1 MKLNRF
7 LVFITLYMITLRFI
21 YYTLFLPSSRLLKKN
36 TLNPFSLSP
45 LFTLR
50 VTVSEVLCADLNCF
64 RAEVPHSFKVF
75 TGMKSC
81 SEAHRHTRGGWTLLT
96 EWGRDVSRLP
106 MSSWG
111 PTQASVNCLM
121 LFTPTKLHPIPSHP
135 FTSAVLVAELNGCHG
150 DLGGHKPTTWPFQK
164 TLSYDVTCDWT
175 SVKSSHRS

>member
-1 MKLNRF
+1 
-7 LVFITLYMITLRFI
+7 MITLRFI

-50 VTVSEVLCADLNCF
+50 VTVSEVLCTDLNCF

-81 SEAHRHTRGGWTLLT
+81 SEAHRHTRGGWTLLSGVET
-96 EWGRDVSRLP
+96 CVSPANELLGSNKTRLTT
-106 MSSWG
+106 SA

-121 LFTPTKLHPIPSHP
+121 LFTSTKLHPIPSHP